1 MELGVSDFKAHLF
14 EILDKLE
21 QTNDEITLLRNG
33 KRKYKVS
40 LIPENEPPAKFGCL
54 KGLYKVNPEVDFTEP
69 MDMDHAL
76 PRKNK

>member
-1 MELGVSDFKAHLF
+1 MELGISDFKAHLF

-33 KRKYKVS
+33 KRKYKVL
-40 LIPENEPPAKFGCL
+40 LISQDTPPAKFGCL
-54 KGLYKVNPEVDFTEP
+54 KGLYKIDKNVDFTEP
-69 MDMDHAL
+69 MDKNSAL